1 MGGGPII
8 GPCTTFGVIT
18 ARLPPFRRGGV
29 SNVSGICLRRMS
41 LKKAITFLSS
51 SGVRYK
57 YRVEYWVP
65 NITLVWGSGVFMY
78 TSIGRHFLI
87 SRVTSR
93 PSRERGGFTSHG

>member
-51 SGVRYK
+51 SGV
-57 YRVEYWVP
+57 
-65 NITLVWGSGVFMY
+65 
-78 TSIGRHFLI
+78 
-87 SRVTSR
+87 
-93 PSRERGGFTSHG
+93 